1 MLSAWESA
9 TGATSQIG
17 YDTRGL
23 STSYQ
28 TGGSTS
34 YLDRDESGA
43 LIMVKRGSYKDHYT
57 FSGSALLSERN
68 GQTAKQTDYIYLN
81 GQLVG
86 IYDGQLSNVINGH
99 LGQPQAMY
107 SETGALVWRGVID
120 GFDIK
125 VSTQTRPLKARF
137 PGQYDILGN
146 GLYYN
151 YFRDY
156 DPKLGR
162 YVQSDPIGL
171 AGGLN
176 TYGYVGVNPIR
187 NIDPEGLKYGNA
199 LACFAAVE
207 TVAGLA
213 TLHTL
218 GQRRTEAEENLSHM
232 LKVVDEQIADCDTS
246 TDDGKIKRIQLND
259 IRKKIII
266 MKTELS
272 VYGKA
277 AGTFIFGSIGAGL
290 AGVACGALAPTPF

>member
-1 MLSAWESA
+1 
-9 TGATSQIG
+9 
-17 YDTRGL
+17 
-23 STSYQ
+23 
-28 TGGSTS
+28 
-34 YLDRDESGA
+34 
-43 LIMVKRGSYKDHYT
+43 MVKRGSYKDHYT

-99 LGQPQAMY
+99 LGQPLAMY

-171 AGGLN
+171 GGGMN
-176 TYGYVGVNPIR
+176 TYGYVGGNPLKF
-187 NIDPEGLKYGNA
+187 IDPLGLWTVGISFNVSGGAGYGGTGGINFVLGYGESGFSAAMQRVVGGGSYAGANA
-199 LACFAAVE
+199 GITINLEVTDADNTSELCGVGYQ
-207 TVAGLA
+207 VGGSAGVGLYGEANMFFGNGYVGLSGGVGLGAGA
-213 TLHTL
+213 TP
-218 GQRRTEAEENLSHM
+218 
-232 LKVVDEQIADCDTS
+232 
-246 TDDGKIKRIQLND
+246 
-259 IRKKIII
+259 
-266 MKTELS
+266 
-272 VYGKA
+272 A
-277 AGTFIFGSIGAGL
+277 AGYGFVTHTSSY
-290 AGVACGALAPTPF
+290 P